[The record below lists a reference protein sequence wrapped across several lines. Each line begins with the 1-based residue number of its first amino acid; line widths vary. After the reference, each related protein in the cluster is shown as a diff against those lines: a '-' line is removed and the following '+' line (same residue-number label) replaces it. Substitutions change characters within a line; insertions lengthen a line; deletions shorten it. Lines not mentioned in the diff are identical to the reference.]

1 MAQPPL
7 TVEEM
12 AADGDVLEKERTHEA
27 EMAGAIGCRRW
38 APDMMRVQL
47 YAMLAGVSGE
57 HIGAA
62 ITMIARTAMNGT
74 RN

>member
-1 MAQPPL
+1 
-7 TVEEM
+7 
-12 AADGDVLEKERTHEA
+12 
-27 EMAGAIGCRRW
+27 
-38 APDMMRVQL
+38 MMRVQL